1 MKSIKLLLL
10 PLFLMVITGVSY
22 AQGSPELSIRVLQ
35 PERDNLTHTSCRFLE
50 TKMTQLLTR
59 NGVVY
64 DMPFNRFVITAKAN
78 VLSKDIIAGSPSR
91 ISEKLELTFIIGDA
105 IENIWYGSH
114 VLPLTGVGLNEEQAL
129 QNAIKS
135 IKVND
140 PDLNAFVQQSKTRIV
155 DYYLSNASSIMQEA
169 DALVSEE
176 RYDEALYRLALIPS
190 ECGDVFESAQN
201 KMQVINKRRIDLKS
215 ESLLS
220 QAKAEWAKNP
230 NATGAEAVF
239 SLVSTIN
246 PRAHCFPNVASFLD
260 EVRCKLTADE
270 EREWAFQMKQ
280 YEDNIAR
287 EKREFEARQK
297 KEATRA
303 ELRRKEIDAARQVAI
318 EYARNQ
324 PDVVYNTVLIW

>member
-1 MKSIKLLLL
+1 MKNRRLLLL
-10 PLFLMVITGVSY
+10 PLLLMAITRASY
-22 AQGSPELSIRVLQ
+22 AQGSPDLSIRVLQ
-35 PERDNLTHTSCRFLE
+35 PERDNLTNTSSRFLE

-59 NGVVY
+59 NGVVN

-78 VLSKDIIAGSPSR
+78 VLSKDIIAGSPAR
-91 ISEKLELTFIIGDA
+91 ISEKVELTFIIGDA
-105 IENIWYGSH
+105 VENKWYGSH
-114 VLPLTGVGLNEEQAL
+114 ILPLTGVGLNEELAL

-140 PDLNAFVQQSKTRIV
+140 PDLNAFVQQSKAKIV
-155 DYYLSNASSIMQEA
+155 DYYLSNASSIMQEV

-190 ECGDVFESAQN
+190 ACGDVFESAQS
-201 KMQVINKRRIDLKS
+201 KMQVINKRRIDLES

-220 QAKAEWAKNP
+220 QARAEWAKNP
-230 NATGAEAVF
+230 NASGAEAVF
-239 SLVSTIN
+239 SLVSAIN
-246 PRAHCFPNVASFLD
+246 PRAHCFPHIAPFIN
-260 EVRCKLTADE
+260 EVKNKLTADE

-280 YEDNIAR
+280 YEDDLAR
-287 EKREFEARQK
+287 EKREFEAQQNR
-297 KEATRA
+297 ETTRA
-303 ELRRKEIDAARQVAI
+303 EIRKKEIDAARQVAI